1 MNLPEILK
9 SAKKY
14 HSDQEIIQMTADQLI
29 KDMGDFSIPIQFKA
43 RLNKSFGQGDKETPY
58 RELFDQVEP
67 VIYTLE
73 MMQPEKLKSLLY
85 RIDISENEIKKHIS
99 SANPNSVNTKTD
111 LSSFITD
118 LILQRELQ
126 KVLTRIYFSSPER
139 LV

>member
-1 MNLPEILK
+1 MNLPEFLK

-29 KDMGDFSIPIQFKA
+29 KDMGDFSILIQFK
-43 RLNKSFGQGDKETPY
+43 GDKETPY

-85 RIDISENEIKKHIS
+85 RIDISENEIKKHITS
-99 SANPNSVNTKTD
+99 TNSHLANTKTD

-118 LILQRELQ
+118 LVLQRELQ

>member
-29 KDMGDFSIPIQFKA
+29 KDMGDFSIPIQFK
-43 RLNKSFGQGDKETPY
+43 GDKETPY
-58 RELFDQVEP
+58 CELFDQVEP

-73 MMQPEKLKSLLY
+73 MMQPEKLKALLY
-85 RIDISENEIKKHIS
+85 RIDISENKIKNHIS
-99 SANPNSVNTKTD
+99 SAKPDSDNTKTD

-118 LILQRELQ
+118 LVLQRELQ